1 MLPYW
6 PQFCNIFPA
15 SSPPAWQ
22 RAWAAWCP
30 LSPAS
35 RARSRRLLQTAYRTP
50 RRLSTPLLY
59 VTRTPPPTPHTAARP
74 WWTPRSVSLRDDH
87 PCPRRQPPPALAR
100 AAACLSPPAC
110 FTVLVREDKAAGAP
124 ERGGRGR
131 TPGLRGAVPGRGRA
145 GSGAPPARARAMH
158 NVSPRCAAACDGLAS
173 HADTPWVH
181 NGRAVAITRRVWEEV
196 GDHTSGANA
205 GVRAPEGTWE
215 KAAGRTPGSERL
227 RYAGAGRNQRTC
239 HAAWCQ
245 KTPTRGQP
253 GERQRRVITR
263 FASLSLQRGV
273 SQR

>member
-1 MLPYW
+1 MLPYCQ
-6 PQFCNIFPA
+6 QFCNIFPT
-15 SSPPAWQ
+15 SSPSVWQ
-22 RAWAAWCP
+22 RAWTAWRP

-35 RARSRRLLQTAYRTP
+35 RARSRRLLQTACRTP

-59 VTRTPPPTPHTAARP
+59 VTRTHPPTPHAAARP
-74 WWTPRSVSLRDDH
+74 WWTPRSVSRRDDH

-100 AAACLSPPAC
+100 AAAYLSPPAC
-110 FTVLVREDKAAGAP
+110 FAVLVREDKAACAP
-124 ERGGRGR
+124 ERGG
-131 TPGLRGAVPGRGRA
+131 
-145 GSGAPPARARAMH
+145 SGAHPAWARAMH

-245 KTPTRGQP
+245 RTPTRGQP